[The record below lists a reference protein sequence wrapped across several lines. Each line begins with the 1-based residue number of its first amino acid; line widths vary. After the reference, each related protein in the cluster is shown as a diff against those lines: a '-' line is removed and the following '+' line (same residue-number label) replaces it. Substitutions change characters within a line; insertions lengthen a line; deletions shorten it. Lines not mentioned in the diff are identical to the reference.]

1 MGELLLAW
9 LIDVCLA
16 FRYKCIFSG
25 FEAVVMSNLNLITG
39 RKALFLLKKLL
50 LLKNLKEYH
59 WCAWMERDGD
69 GLKASI
75 NGAFVEV

>member
-1 MGELLLAW
+1 
-9 LIDVCLA
+9 
-16 FRYKCIFSG
+16 
-25 FEAVVMSNLNLITG
+25 MSNLNLITG
-39 RKALFLLKKLL
+39 RKALLKK
-50 LLKNLKEYH
+50 LKEYH

>member
-1 MGELLLAW
+1 
-9 LIDVCLA
+9 
-16 FRYKCIFSG
+16 
-25 FEAVVMSNLNLITG
+25 MSNLNLITG